1 VKPTR
6 KCGMT
11 KPMPNGA
18 RVSKPQAN
26 TQVTTKPEQGW
37 SERTPMSAI
46 YAVKVQDSMT
56 LGKQTTSILETL
68 TAH

>member
-1 VKPTR
+1 
-6 KCGMT
+6 MT
-11 KPMPNGA
+11 KPMLNA
-18 RVSKPQAN
+18 ERESKPLAS

-37 SERTPMSAI
+37 SERTPMSAT

-56 LGKQTTSILETL
+56 LGKLTTSFQATL